1 MPRLT
6 NIAFLILFATVCYFP
21 IFLQLDSESLYHW
34 DEARNGLNAL
44 EMAQNGN
51 PIVRFYQ
58 GEPETWET
66 KPPLLIWL
74 QVFFFK
80 IVGFNELAI
89 RLPSA
94 LAAVFTIL
102 LMLRFF
108 RKELNDP
115 IGGFFAGLVLVCTS
129 GYIDFHVVRTGDHD
143 ALLTFFQTAIV
154 IYTYKFLTV
163 KPYHNRFLAVVTIAL
178 ILSVL
183 TKSIMGFAMLPG
195 IFIYTLFTKKTIPI
209 LKLRN
214 LWFAILSFVIIIGG
228 YYLLREQLQAGYLQ
242 LVWENE
248 LFPRYFNE
256 AEGHNYRV
264 PKSWFYYLS
273 LIIEKQFTYFI
284 YSFLILLVFIFL
296 SKSKK
301 IKAFALYLI
310 ICAIVFLVLISGGT
324 INSWYDA
331 PVFPLLA
338 MLSGL
343 GLSIFLNALLHYFG
357 LKAGWKKTT
366 LVSIIFISFFS
377 YPYYKIIDK
386 VYKPNN
392 NKDNY
397 GKFIERLSESEDFS
411 KELFV
416 FYTWRISSFLF
427 YEKAYNEMKGWNIKS
442 CGVRGNFEN
451 CDHLP
456 SQNQRVMICNVGFIK
471 EFERNY
477 KFKVLQQFDNCR
489 LYEAL
494 SLKQQSSF

>member
-1 MPRLT
+1 MPRLI
-6 NIAFLILFATVCYFP
+6 NIALLILFATVCYFP
-21 IFLQLDSESLYHW
+21 IFLHLDAESLYHW

-74 QVFFFK
+74 QVFFFN

-94 LAAVFTIL
+94 LAAVFTL
-102 LMLRFF
+102 FLMLRFF
-108 RKELNDP
+108 TKELNDQP
-115 IGGFFAGLVLVCTS
+115 GGFFSGLVLVCTS

-154 IYTYKFLTV
+154 IYAYKFLSV
-163 KPYHNRFLAVVTIAL
+163 KPYQNRYLAIISIAL
-178 ILSVL
+178 ILSVF

-195 IFIYTLFTKKTIPI
+195 IFLYTLFKKQTIAI

-214 LWFAILSFVIIIGG
+214 LWFAILSFLIIIGG
-228 YYLLREQLQAGYLQ
+228 YYLLREQLQPGYLQ
-242 LVWENE
+242 LVWGNE
-248 LFPRYFNE
+248 LFPRYFNV
-256 AEGHNYRV
+256 AEEHNFRV
-264 PKSWFYYLS
+264 PKSRLYYLN
-273 LIIEKQFTYFI
+273 LIIEKQFTYFF
-284 YSFLILLVFIFL
+284 YSLPLLLVFIFL

-310 ICAIVFLVLISGGT
+310 LCVIVFLFLISGGT

-343 GLSIFLNALLHYFG
+343 GFSIFLNALFRYFG
-357 LKAGWKKTT
+357 LKAGWKKAT
-366 LVSIIFISFFS
+366 LVLLVYISFFS
-377 YPYYKIIDK
+377 YPYYKIVNK

-392 NKDNY
+392 NKDKY
-397 GKFIERLSESEDFS
+397 GKFIARLNENENNPID
-411 KELFV
+411 LFV
-416 FYTWRISSFLF
+416 FYTWRNSSFLF
-427 YEKAYNEMKGWNIKS
+427 YEKAYNEMNGWNIES

-451 CDHLP
+451 CDQLP
-456 SQNQRVMICNVGFIK
+456 STNQKVMICNEGFIK
-471 EFERNY
+471 KFETTY
-477 KFKVLQQFDNCR
+477 DFTVLQQMDNCI
-489 LYEAL
+489 LYQAKGIKE
-494 SLKQQSSF
+494 